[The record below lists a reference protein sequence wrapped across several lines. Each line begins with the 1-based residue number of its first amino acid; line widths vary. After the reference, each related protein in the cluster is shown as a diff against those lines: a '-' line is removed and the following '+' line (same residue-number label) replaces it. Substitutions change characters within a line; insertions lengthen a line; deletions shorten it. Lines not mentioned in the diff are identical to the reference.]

1 MYKNILVT
9 GGTGYIGSHTAVELI
24 NAGYTPIIVDNLSN
38 SKADVVDRI
47 EIGAE
52 GEQWVVLEVYDKNSD
67 TAEYIN
73 IKVEEGYKVVDNY

>member
-1 MYKNILVT
+1 MEILLT
-9 GGTGYIGSHTAVELI
+9 LRKILATLIAILSLGSATIIGTPTNELDLQ
-24 NAGYTPIIVDNLSN
+24 Y
-38 SKADVVDRI
+38 VVDRI

>member
-1 MYKNILVT
+1 MTILLT
-9 GGTGYIGSHTAVELI
+9 LRKILATLIAILSLGSATIIGTPTNELDLQ
-24 NAGYTPIIVDNLSN
+24 Y
-38 SKADVVDRI
+38 VVDRI

>member
-1 MYKNILVT
+1 MEMLLTTLKKILAT
-9 GGTGYIGSHTAVELI
+9 LIAILSLGLAAIPETPTNELDLQ
-24 NAGYTPIIVDNLSN
+24 Y
-38 SKADVVDRI
+38 VVDRI

>member
-1 MYKNILVT
+1 MAVFLTLRKILAT
-9 GGTGYIGSHTAVELI
+9 ILSILYLGSATLIGTPTNELDLQ
-24 NAGYTPIIVDNLSN
+24 Y
-38 SKADVVDRI
+38 VVDRI

>member
-1 MYKNILVT
+1 MAVFLTLRKILAT
-9 GGTGYIGSHTAVELI
+9 ILTILSLGSATILGTPTNELDLQ
-24 NAGYTPIIVDNLSN
+24 Y
-38 SKADVVDRI
+38 VVDRI

-52 GEQWVVLEVYDKNSD
+52 GEQWVVLEVYDKTSD

>member
-1 MYKNILVT
+1 MTILLT
-9 GGTGYIGSHTAVELI
+9 LRKIFATLIAILTLGSSAIIGTPTNELDLQ
-24 NAGYTPIIVDNLSN
+24 Y
-38 SKADVVDRI
+38 VVDRI

>member
-1 MYKNILVT
+1 MEIFLTLRKILAILLAVLSLGSAT
-9 GGTGYIGSHTAVELI
+9 LIGTPTNELDLQ
-24 NAGYTPIIVDNLSN
+24 Y
-38 SKADVVDRI
+38 VVDRI

>member
-1 MYKNILVT
+1 MEMLLTTLKKILAT
-9 GGTGYIGSHTAVELI
+9 LIAILSLGLAAIPETPTNELDLQ
-24 NAGYTPIIVDNLSN
+24 Y
-38 SKADVVDRI
+38 VVDRI
-47 EIGAE
+47 EIGVE

>member
-1 MYKNILVT
+1 MTVFLTLRKILAT
-9 GGTGYIGSHTAVELI
+9 IIAILTLGSSAIIGTPTKELDLQ
-24 NAGYTPIIVDNLSN
+24 Y
-38 SKADVVDRI
+38 VVDRI

>member
-1 MYKNILVT
+1 MTMLLTLKKILAT
-9 GGTGYIGSHTAVELI
+9 LIAILSLGSATIIGTPTNELDLQ
-24 NAGYTPIIVDNLSN
+24 Y
-38 SKADVVDRI
+38 VVDRI

>member
-1 MYKNILVT
+1 MTILLT
-9 GGTGYIGSHTAVELI
+9 LRKIFATLIAILSLGSSAIIGTPTNELDLQ
-24 NAGYTPIIVDNLSN
+24 Y
-38 SKADVVDRI
+38 VVDRI

>member
-1 MYKNILVT
+1 MEIFLTLRKIFATILT
-9 GGTGYIGSHTAVELI
+9 ILSLGSATILGTPTNELDLQ
-24 NAGYTPIIVDNLSN
+24 Y
-38 SKADVVDRI
+38 VVDRI

>member
-1 MYKNILVT
+1 MEIFLTLRKILAILFAVLSLGSAT
-9 GGTGYIGSHTAVELI
+9 LIGTPTNELDLQ
-24 NAGYTPIIVDNLSN
+24 Y
-38 SKADVVDRI
+38 VVDRI

>member
-1 MYKNILVT
+1 MTTLLTLRKILVT
-9 GGTGYIGSHTAVELI
+9 LIAILSLGSATIIGTSTNELDLQ
-24 NAGYTPIIVDNLSN
+24 Y
-38 SKADVVDRI
+38 VVDRI

>member
-1 MYKNILVT
+1 MEILST
-9 GGTGYIGSHTAVELI
+9 LKKILAMLI
-24 NAGYTPIIVDNLSN
+24 AILSLGLTTITETPTNEPDLQY
-38 SKADVVDRI
+38 VVDRI